1 LAVSQVIST
10 LCLGKNVTILIFCD
24 IHRRGNDFSVG
35 EAKIGEKQPR
45 QSNSKYNVMH
55 YVFIEKGI
63 GLHSVQWGLGQ
74 AGEFSRIFALKVT
87 LHSVRL
93 LLTVS

>member
-1 LAVSQVIST
+1 MQ
-10 LCLGKNVTILIFCD
+10 
-24 IHRRGNDFSVG
+24 
-35 EAKIGEKQPR
+35 
-45 QSNSKYNVMH
+45 

-63 GLHSVQWGLGQ
+63 RSVQLGLGQ

-93 LLTVS
+93 LLLPSAFPVPAPMGVIFTRSYRGQ